1 MADDPA
7 ALAQLAHD
15 AARSHEQSQRDIF
28 DTKTCLACSEAAA
41 LAACLRCFL
50 GSLSALRL
58 RGFLSLAP
66 AVLAMTGADSCTKSR
81 SNGREKAVKQEPKA
95 SRDSGE
101 SHQKPHQK
109 LHQHRPKV
117 KPRVQ
122 YCTSRSR
129 SRSFAN
135 KGVLLRTGVL
145 GQAAGKSSHGLIHS
159 HHHVNFIKTLHLKL
173 AECNAYRA
181 HRHG

>member
-1 MADDPA
+1 MSWRPA
-7 ALAQLAHD
+7 AFQLALAAFKPLAVRERAVLEEVINVLLAHD
-15 AARSHEQSQRDIF
+15 AARSHEQSQRVIF

-81 SNGREKAVKQEPKA
+81 SNGREKAVKEEPKA
-95 SRDSGE
+95 SRGCRE

-109 LHQHRPKV
+109 LHQHRPK
-117 KPRVQ
+117 
-122 YCTSRSR
+122 TG
-129 SRSFAN
+129 
-135 KGVLLRTGVL
+135 KGFFPVLV
-145 GQAAGKSSHGLIHS
+145 
-159 HHHVNFIKTLHLKL
+159 
-173 AECNAYRA
+173 EP
-181 HRHG
+181 